1 MLNYLKELNDIRQAE
16 KEQLICDLE
25 LARAARE
32 AAREHGKPR
41 RKGAV
46 WFRKL
51 FGLEG
56 GNRKRESDCCPHL
69 ECPLRS
75 SPSSPRP

>member
-1 MLNYLKELNDIRQAE
+1 MLNHLKELNDIRQAE
-16 KEQLICDLE
+16 MEKLIGDIE
-25 LARAARE
+25 VARAARE
-32 AAREHGKPR
+32 AARECSKPR

-51 FGLEG
+51 FRLGSG
-56 GNRKRESDCCPHL
+56 SRRSESDRCPHL